1 MFQKNPSIK
10 KILIFEP
17 LKIKTMKKI
26 ILLSGLTLLTLA
38 SCKKDWTC
46 TCTSS
51 GGGSSSTTITDKTKS
66 DAKADCDSGDASAF
80 GVTVDCELK

>member
-1 MFQKNPSIK
+1 
-10 KILIFEP
+10 
-17 LKIKTMKKI
+17 MKKI

-51 GGGSSSTTITDKTKS
+51 IGGGSESSTIADKTKS
-66 DAKADCDSGDASAF
+66 DAKAECDNGDATAF
-80 GVTVDCELK
+80 GVTIDCELQ

>member
-1 MFQKNPSIK
+1 
-10 KILIFEP
+10 
-17 LKIKTMKKI
+17 MKKI

-51 GGGSSSTTITDKTKS
+51 IGGTTTTTISDKTKS
-66 DAKADCDSGDASAF
+66 DAKADCDSSDGSVL
-80 GVTVDCELK
+80 GVTVDCELQ

>member
-1 MFQKNPSIK
+1 
-10 KILIFEP
+10 
-17 LKIKTMKKI
+17 MKKI
-26 ILLSGLTLLTLA
+26 ILLCGLTLLTLA

-51 GGGSSSTTITDKTKS
+51 AGGSSSTTIADKTKS
-66 DAKADCDSGDASAF
+66 DAKADCDGGDASAL